1 MAVSATHWKS
11 QKLSS
16 PADQAMGN
24 WRSPSSAF
32 ESNRVARPG
41 SGTSNDELVLLSE
54 RNNRLGVPPMA
65 ISARPERKIAAQG
78 YTNSSP

>member
-1 MAVSATHWKS
+1 MRFAVTATHWKS
-11 QKLSS
+11 QKLGS

-24 WRSPSSAF
+24 WRSRSSAF

-41 SGTSNDELVLLSE
+41 SGTSNDEVVL
-54 RNNRLGVPPMA
+54 RNNRPGVPPMA